1 MTEPQGSPEM
11 HFPELCHVNHHLSWE
26 GRAHAHWDLRFFKH
40 PPPHSKMT
48 WMDLKSDTHWTHLD
62 HLSVSVPC

>member
-40 PPPHSKMT
+40 PPPLQD
-48 WMDLKSDTHWTHLD
+48 DLDGSQI
-62 HLSVSVPC
+62 